1 MTAANRT
8 AHHSL
13 PGPED
18 ISRTVLPNGIV
29 LLVRT
34 NQISPSVSFSGYLQA
49 GSVFDPREKLGLSS
63 FTSAG
68 LMRGTAS
75 RTFQQ
80 IYDDLETVGA
90 SLGFSSSTH
99 TVGIGGRS
107 LAEDLPMMLRLL
119 AECLQQPVFPSEQV
133 ERLRAQALTSFA
145 IRAQDTAEMAS
156 LTFDEI
162 LFAGHPYALPEDGYK
177 ETILAI
183 QAADLPAFHQQHY
196 GPRGMVLSIAGAVT
210 AEQAL
215 DLVNQTLGSWTNPR
229 QPAVPDLPPVLPL
242 IQPVRRHIFIPG
254 KTQADL
260 ILGGL
265 GPKRKDADFQ
275 AASIGNHIL
284 GQFGMMGRIGDIVRE
299 KSGLAYSASTS
310 LNAGISAGSWEF
322 SAGVNPENVE
332 KVIQLMLAEVERFTT
347 EPVSQE
353 ELQDTKSAYI
363 GSLPLGLE
371 SNAGVSRSI
380 LNIERY
386 QLGLDYLLTYANRI
400 EKITA
405 DMILECAQRYLNPDH
420 FVTISAGPN
429 PIEV

>member
-1 MTAANRT
+1 MTEST
-8 AHHSL
+8 KITHHSL
-13 PGPED
+13 PGPDD
-18 ISRTVLPNGIV
+18 ISRTVLSNGII

-49 GSVFDPREKLGLSS
+49 GSLYDPREKLGLSS
-63 FTSAG
+63 ITASA

-80 IYDDLETVGA
+80 IYDDLESVGA

-119 AECLQQPVFPSEQV
+119 AECLQQPVFPVEQV
-133 ERLRAQALTSFA
+133 ERLRAQTLTSFA

-156 LTFDEI
+156 LTFDET
-162 LFAGHPYALPEDGYK
+162 LFAGHPYALPEEGYK
-177 ETILAI
+177 ETVLAI
-183 QAADLPAFHQQHY
+183 QPTDLPAFHQRHY
-196 GPRGMVLSIAGAVT
+196 GPNGMVLSIAGAVT
-210 AEQAL
+210 AEQAV
-215 DLVNQTLGSWTNPR
+215 DLVSQALGGWTNP
-229 QPAVPDLPPVLPL
+229 QQPPVPELASVRPL
-242 IQPVRRHIFIPG
+242 DQPVRRHIFIPG
-254 KTQADL
+254 KTQVDL
-260 ILGGL
+260 VLGGL
-265 GPKRKDADFQ
+265 GPKRKDPDFQ

-310 LNAGISAGSWEF
+310 LNAWISAGSWEF
-322 SAGVNPENVE
+322 SAGVSPENVE
-332 KVIQLMLAEVERFTT
+332 KVIDLMLKEVERFTT

-371 SNAGVSRSI
+371 SNAGVARSI
-380 LNIERY
+380 LNIERF
-386 QLGLDYLLTYANRI
+386 QLGLDYLINYAQQI
-400 EKITA
+400 EGVTA
-405 DMILECAQRYLNPDH
+405 DMILESAQNHLNPAQ
-420 FVTISAGPN
+420 FVTISAGPH

>member
-1 MTAANRT
+1 
-8 AHHSL
+8 
-13 PGPED
+13 
-18 ISRTVLPNGIV
+18 
-29 LLVRT
+29 
-34 NQISPSVSFSGYLQA
+34 
-49 GSVFDPREKLGLSS
+49 
-63 FTSAG
+63 
-68 LMRGTAS
+68 
-75 RTFQQ
+75 
-80 IYDDLETVGA
+80 
-90 SLGFSSSTH
+90 
-99 TVGIGGRS
+99 
-107 LAEDLPMMLRLL
+107 
-119 AECLQQPVFPSEQV
+119 
-133 ERLRAQALTSFA
+133 
-145 IRAQDTAEMAS
+145 
-156 LTFDEI
+156 
-162 LFAGHPYALPEDGYK
+162 
-177 ETILAI
+177 
-183 QAADLPAFHQQHY
+183 
-196 GPRGMVLSIAGAVT
+196 MVLSIAGAVT

-215 DLVNQTLGSWTNPR
+215 DLVNQTLGSWINPR
-229 QPAVPDLPPVLPL
+229 QPAVPELPPVLPL
-242 IQPVRRHIFIPG
+242 NQPVRRHIFIPG

-275 AASIGNHIL
+275 EASIGNHIL

-332 KVIQLMLAEVERFTT
+332 KVIQLMLAEVERFIT

-386 QLGLDYLLTYANRI
+386 QLGLDYLLTYASRI

-405 DMILECAQRYLNPDH
+405 DMILECAQRHLNPDH